1 MKWNYNLKQKLAG
14 YLFITPSMI
23 GIIFF
28 FLVPALF
35 SFYLMFTDWTYM
47 SGKSPEFIGIDNF
60 NRLFNDGSFYR
71 SIKNT
76 FIFVMSVP
84 VSMFIAFFIAYF
96 LNRKVYFQKLLRSM
110 YFLPYVMNGVAIAFV
125 WMLLFEPQNGP
136 INGTLRAIGISD
148 PPGWLST
155 TNTSI
160 YAIVIIQV
168 WIMIGYNM
176 IIYLAALQEVS
187 PELLEAAK
195 IDGAKSNQIV
205 RHIMLPLISPSS
217 FLLLITG
224 FIGAIKSFGIIQAIT
239 GGGPGDSTTV
249 LSLYI
254 YKSAFRYYEM
264 GFASAA
270 SWVLFAF
277 VLILMLFNWYAQK
290 NGCITG
296 KRRLNHE
303 SNCYKSYS
311 TETSIR

>member
-1 MKWNYNLKQKLAG
+1 MKLNYNSKQKLAG

-23 GIIFF
+23 GVILF
-28 FLVPALF
+28 FLLPALF
-35 SFYLMFTDWTYM
+35 SFYLMFTDWTFM
-47 SGKSPEFIGIDNF
+47 SGKSPVFIGIDNF
-60 NRLFNDGSFYR
+60 KRLFKDESFYR

-76 FIFVMSVP
+76 FVFVLSVP
-84 VSMFIAFFIAYF
+84 ISMMIAFFIASF
-96 LNRKVYFQKLLRSM
+96 LNGKVYLQKMLRSM

-136 INGTLRAIGISD
+136 INGALRAIGLSN

-160 YAIVIIQV
+160 YAILIIQV

-176 IIYLAALQEVS
+176 IIYLAAIQEVS
-187 PELLEAAK
+187 PELMEAAK
-195 IDGAKSNQIV
+195 IDGAKWFQII
-205 RHIMLPLISPSS
+205 RHITLPLISPSS
-217 FLLLITG
+217 FLLLVTG

-270 SWVLFAF
+270 SWVLFAT
-277 VLILMLFNWYAQK
+277 VLILMLFNWYGQK
-290 NGCITG
+290 KWVHYG
-296 KRRLNHE
+296 
-303 SNCYKSYS
+303 
-311 TETSIR
+311 